1 MTATMQ
7 RRHTDPISREDWGD
21 GRERKASDP
30 IAMAMGLF
38 SVGLGLAQ
46 LAAPRKMVNA
56 IGVEDTDRNRDT
68 MIALGLRELTS
79 GVGILG
85 PGNTAGWLQAR
96 VGGDIMDLA
105 LLAGAFRSD
114 DQNRRRLNMAIAA
127 VAGALVLDVMAAR
140 RARDGSNQDG
150 NGRPS
155 GSELYGDADTA
166 VTQAG
171 PGHVAQSVTIRQP
184 VEMVYAFWRNFENLP
199 RFMDHLESVRVTGD
213 RQSHW
218 VAKAPAGQTVEW
230 DAETVEDRTDELI
243 AWRSLPGAS
252 VPNSGQV
259 RFQQAAGDRGTEV
272 HVELRYDPPGGKLG
286 ALVAKL
292 FGEEPSQQVAGDLR
306 RLKQVLE
313 TGEVLH
319 SDASIHRGMHPA
331 QPPEEMPRPDVG
343 GDETL
348 LTQQSQ
354 EAAATA
360 TSNRERESTTA
371 RPRAAAA
378 RGRSA

>member
-7 RRHTDPISREDWGD
+7 RRSTDRMSSD
-21 GRERKASDP
+21 GWRDRERKATDP
-30 IAMAMGLF
+30 MSTALGIF
-38 SVGLGLAQ
+38 SLGLGLAQ
-46 LAAPRKMVNA
+46 LAAPRRMMSLV
-56 IGVEDTDRNRDT
+56 GVEDTDRNRDT
-68 MIALGLRELTS
+68 MLALGLREFAS

-85 PGNTAGWLQAR
+85 PGDTAGWLQAR
-96 VGGDIMDLA
+96 VGGDVMDLA

-114 DQNRRRLNMAIAA
+114 DQNRRRLNRAIAA
-127 VAGALVLDVMAAR
+127 VAGALVLDVLATR
-140 RARDGSNQDG
+140 RVRDRSDGDG
-150 NGRPS
+150 NGQPS
-155 GSELYGDADTA
+155 GSELYGEANTA

-230 DAETVEDRTDELI
+230 DAEMVEDRRDELI
-243 AWRSLPGAS
+243 AWRSLPGSS

-259 RFQQAAGDRGTEV
+259 RFEQAAGGRGTEV

-292 FGEEPSQQVAGDLR
+292 FGEEPAQQVAGDLR

-331 QPPEEMPRPDVG
+331 QPPEERPRPEVG
-343 GDETL
+343 ADESL
-348 LTQQSQ
+348 LMQQSQ
-354 EAAATA
+354 EATAT
-360 TSNRERESTTA
+360 TSNRDRESTTA

>member
-1 MTATMQ
+1 MAL
-7 RRHTDPISREDWGD
+7 
-21 GRERKASDP
+21 
-30 IAMAMGLF
+30 AMGIF

-46 LAAPRKMVNA
+46 LAAPRRMVNA
-56 IGVEDTDRNRDT
+56 IGVEDTNRNRDT

-127 VAGALVLDVMAAR
+127 VAGALVLDVLATR
-140 RARDGSNQDG
+140 RVRNASDGDG

-155 GSELYGDADTA
+155 GSELYGNADSA

-218 VAKAPAGQTVEW
+218 VAKAPAGKTVEW
-230 DAETVEDRTDELI
+230 DAETVEDRRDELI
-243 AWRSLPGAS
+243 AWRSLPGSS

-259 RFQQAAGDRGTEV
+259 RFVPAAGGRGTEV

-292 FGEEPSQQVAGDLR
+292 FGEEPGQQVAGDLR

-319 SDASIHRGMHPA
+319 SDSSIHPGMHPA
-331 QPPEEMPRPDVG
+331 QPPEEMPRPEVG
-343 GDETL
+343 GDESL
-348 LTQQSQ
+348 LMQQSQ

-360 TSNRERESTTA
+360 TSNRDRESTTA
-371 RPRAAAA
+371 RPRAGA
-378 RGRSA
+378 GRSA